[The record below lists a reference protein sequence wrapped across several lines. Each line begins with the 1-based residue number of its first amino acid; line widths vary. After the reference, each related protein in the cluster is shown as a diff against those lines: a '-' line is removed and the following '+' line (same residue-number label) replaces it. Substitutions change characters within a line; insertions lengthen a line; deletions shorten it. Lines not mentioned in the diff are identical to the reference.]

1 MTGEVEPDL
10 KLEIAHI
17 LTLDVVAYSTLLMG
31 EQSRLM
37 TALNRTVRET
47 LRFRKAESEGGL
59 LRLPTGDG
67 MVLVFQS
74 DAEAPLECAKQI
86 AAALKEHP
94 EIQLRM
100 GIHSG
105 PINTIH
111 DVNDRVNVAGAGI
124 DTAQRV
130 MDCGDAGHILVSK
143 HVAEDLAPYPRWNP
157 YLHDLGECEV
167 KHGRKISL
175 VNFYGET
182 FGNSARPQK
191 LQCEPKP
198 GSRRSR
204 RIAWTLAALALALL
218 AAAIAGWSM
227 TRSAPPNSSIAVLP
241 FVDVS
246 PAKDQEYFSDGISEQ
261 IINSLAKV
269 HGLFV
274 VARTSSFALKNKNL
288 DVREVGQRLHV
299 NHVLEGSVSHG
310 PGKFRVDVRLVDVRN
325 GYQIWSESY
334 DSSDQNILSV
344 QSNLAQ
350 EVAAALRVELKLG
363 ETQRIAA
370 ALPHDSEAYDLYLRG
385 RYLQN
390 KRTTES
396 IEKALNLFEEAVEKD
411 PRFALGHAGIADSYI
426 LLGEYG
432 ALSVKDAASRAWPE
446 VTAALEIE
454 PHLAEGHI
462 SRAILLADFEWKWAE
477 AEAEFRNAI
486 KLDPNSA
493 TAHHWLAL
501 QLAQLGRTKEA
512 LKEIAIAQEHDP
524 LSPIIRAAKA
534 KILLVGR
541 RFESAIAESGKTLE
555 LEPDFAPAYSV
566 LAQASACQ
574 QQYPEALSAA
584 KKYVALAGGG
594 DQERLELA
602 YVQALA
608 GQKVEAKKIVEQVQS
623 GGGSFS
629 TYDMAA
635 ISVALDD
642 HPAALGWLE
651 RAIKQRSIDVEW
663 MGVDPRMD
671 ALREKAGFSEL
682 LAAVIPPPPH
692 E

>member
-17 LTLDVVAYSTLLMG
+17 LTLDVVAYSTLLMN

-37 TALNRTVRET
+37 TALNRAVRET

-86 AAALKEHP
+86 AVALKEHR

-175 VNFYGET
+175 VNFHGET

-198 GSRRSR
+198 GPRPSR
-204 RIAWTLAALALALL
+204 RIEWMIAAVALVLL
-218 AAAIAGWSM
+218 AAAIAGWRM
-227 TRSAPPNSSIAVLP
+227 MRSPPPNSSIAVLP
-241 FVDVS
+241 FADVS

-261 IINSLAKV
+261 ITNSLAKV
-269 HGLFV
+269 RGLFV
-274 VARTSSFALKNKNL
+274 VARTSTFALKNKNL

-310 PGKFRVDVRLVDVRN
+310 PGEFRVDVRLVDVRN

-344 QSNLAQ
+344 QTSLAQ
-350 EVAAALRVELKLG
+350 EVAAALRIELKLG
-363 ETQRIAA
+363 ETLRIAA

-396 IEKALNLFEEAVEKD
+396 IEKALKLFEKAVEKD
-411 PRFALGHAGIADSYI
+411 TRFALGHAGIADSYI

-432 ALSVKDAASRAWPE
+432 ALSVRDAASRAWPE

-486 KLDPNSA
+486 KLNPNSA

-501 QLAQLGRTKEA
+501 QLAKMGRTDEA
-512 LKEIAIAQEHDP
+512 LKEIRSAQQHDP
-524 LSPIIRAAKA
+524 LAPIIRAAKA
-534 KILLVGR
+534 KVLFVGGR
-541 RFESAIAESGKTLE
+541 LEEAVMTSRNALE
-555 LEPDFAPAYSV
+555 LEPNFSPAYSV
-566 LAQASACQ
+566 LAQALAFQ
-574 QQYPEALSAA
+574 KQYSKAIAAA
-584 KKYVALAGGG
+584 KKYVELSGRG
-594 DQERLELA
+594 DQEILELA
-602 YVQALA
+602 YLQALA
-608 GQKVEAKKIVEQVQS
+608 GRKEEATKIVREVDQRGETFSAYDRAAICVALEDWVEARRWL
-623 GGGSFS
+623 
-629 TYDMAA
+629 DRA
-635 ISVALDD
+635 ISLHA
-642 HPAALGWLE
+642 
-651 RAIKQRSIDVEW
+651 IDVAW
-663 MGVDPRMD
+663 ARVDPRLEAARVRPEFRD
-671 ALREKAGFSEL
+671 S
-682 LAAVIPPPPH
+682 LAHLSAK
-692 E
+692 